1 MPANAALWAY
11 VIVTPEDNK
20 RTVFNNGKLHGSI
33 SCKPLGGHTEP
44 ISIDI
49 DNVQW
54 KNAQKKE
61 KKNIISDKMN
71 KTIPNEIPK
80 RTLKVWCPWYVDST
94 ITS

>member
-44 ISIDI
+44 ISTDI
-49 DNVQW
+49 DNVQ
-54 KNAQKKE
+54 
-61 KKNIISDKMN
+61 
-71 KTIPNEIPK
+71 
-80 RTLKVWCPWYVDST
+80 
-94 ITS
+94 